1 MMASILTSLNL
12 GQYHRL
18 LGVAGL
24 LLFLFGM
31 LAYSHPNSL
40 QNENL
45 GNLSR
50 RVGERGIITVG
61 VGLVIL
67 TGGIDLS
74 IGSVICL
81 SAVSFGLFLENG
93 WAPLP
98 AALIV
103 LLGSGLVGFGQ
114 GLLITKLRLQPF
126 IVTLCGL
133 FLWRGLAKFLTQVRF
148 DHLKDW
154 LKGNLLEG
162 ESLFRDA
169 CRDIG
174 VGGRKDLDAFFEMET
189 GHFIG
194 LPMPAWIFVGIASLA
209 WILIHATTHGRYMLA
224 IGFNEKGAKY
234 AGVNTESYKILSYTL
249 CSLLSGLFG
258 LLFLMD
264 VGTASPNTA
273 GNFYELYAITGAVLG
288 GCSLRGGEGTVI
300 GMALGTAVLTILQNL
315 VNFAGVPSDLEFSVI
330 GLALLG
336 GTLFDEFLRRINTK
350 SGSG

>member
-1 MMASILTSLNL
+1 MSSLASRLNFA
-12 GQYHRL
+12 QYQRV
-18 LGVAGL
+18 LGVIGL
-24 LLFLFGM
+24 LLVLVGL

-45 GNLSR
+45 NNLAR
-50 RVGERGIITVG
+50 RIGERGIITIG

-74 IGSVICL
+74 IGSVVCL
-81 SAVSFGLFLENG
+81 SGVSFGLFLEAG
-93 WAPLP
+93 WSPMVASVVVL
-98 AALIV
+98 AGSSLI
-103 LLGSGLVGFGQ
+103 GFSQ

-148 DHLKDW
+148 DKVGQWIGGSLP
-154 LKGNLLEG
+154 EG
-162 ESLFRDA
+162 EAIFRDA
-169 CRDIG
+169 CRDVG
-174 VGGRKDLDAFFEMET
+174 VGGRQDLSGFFQLET
-189 GHFIG
+189 GHFLG
-194 LPMPAWIFVGIASLA
+194 LPMPAWILMAVALMSWVLV
-209 WILIHATTHGRYMLA
+209 HATTHGRYMLA
-224 IGFNEKGAKY
+224 IGFNEKSAKY
-234 AGVNTESYKILSYTL
+234 SGINTDAYKILAYTL
-249 CSLLSGLFG
+249 CAALSGLFG

-300 GMALGTAVLTILQNL
+300 GMVLGTAVLPLLQNL

-336 GTLFDEFLRRINTK
+336 GTLFDELLRRLNGSSR
-350 SGSG
+350 SG